1 MIPLVLVLMRIYGRW
16 LELQKMQKCHWHSSG
31 RSELAWLA
39 CWSMACTG
47 RQRLKT
53 KKRQTQGGWFA
64 TVQFVRKPVAQCFTC
79 CRRHAWVGLPAADR
93 CCQWWENVAT
103 AKWKDFLPH
112 SIIFMDNSFLTIK
125 LNNNNKTGAQTNI
138 DHRGNLWQAWES
150 QHMNITKKTQLRRLS
165 RLSSHEACSQIKVG
179 VKWRS
184 PKVLVCASLFIEW
197 KNPCEMMQ
205 KSARITNCNW
215 TQVVEEWTFQPW

>member
-79 CRRHAWVGLPAADR
+79 CRRHAWVGLPAAAR
-93 CCQWWENVAT
+93 CCQWWENVAA
-103 AKWKDFLPH
+103 AKWKDFLPQRQH
-112 SIIFMDNSFLTIK
+112 HI
-125 LNNNNKTGAQTNI
+125 
-138 DHRGNLWQAWES
+138 HRQQLS
-150 QHMNITKKTQLRRLS
+150 RHQLRLLTTKLTTTWDKYRPQ
-165 RLSSHEACSQIKVG
+165 RKSS
-179 VKWRS
+179 
-184 PKVLVCASLFIEW
+184 ASWCI
-197 KNPCEMMQ
+197 P
-205 KSARITNCNW
+205 T
-215 TQVVEEWTFQPW
+215 

>member
-1 MIPLVLVLMRIYGRW
+1 MDGDWNYKRCKSATDTPLAVRNLHGLPVDQWR
-16 LELQKMQKCHWHSSG
+16 
-31 RSELAWLA
+31 A
-39 CWSMACTG
+39 
-47 RQRLKT
+47 
-53 KKRQTQGGWFA
+53 QGGRGWRPKRGKHR
-64 TVQFVRKPVAQCFTC
+64 VVGLQQYNSSESQLHSVSPV
-79 CRRHAWVGLPAADR
+79 AWVGLPAAAR
-93 CCQWWENVAT
+93 CCQRWENVAT

-197 KNPCEMMQ
+197 KIHVKWC
-205 KSARITNCNW
+205 KRARGLQIAIGPRWWRNGPFNRDNG
-215 TQVVEEWTFQPW
+215 QPGAPLPPPPA

>member
-1 MIPLVLVLMRIYGRW
+1 M
-16 LELQKMQKCHWHSSG
+16 
-31 RSELAWLA
+31 
-39 CWSMACTG
+39 
-47 RQRLKT
+47 KT

-79 CRRHAWVGLPAADR
+79 CRRHAWVGLPAAAR

-125 LNNNNKTGAQTNI
+125 LNIANNKTGAQPNI

-150 QHMNITKKTQLRRLS
+150 QHMNITKKTQLSRIKWKLS
-165 RLSSHEACSQIKVG
+165 RLSRSRKQAEKSSIRTVVFIANLRMVVG
-179 VKWRS
+179 VILATKR
-184 PKVLVCASLFIEW
+184 KLI
-197 KNPCEMMQ
+197 
-205 KSARITNCNW
+205 
-215 TQVVEEWTFQPW
+215 

>member
-79 CRRHAWVGLPAADR
+79 CRRHAWVGLPAAAR
-93 CCQWWENVAT
+93 CCQWWENVAA

-112 SIIFMDNSFLTIK
+112 SIIFMDNSFLTISWTSLTIK
-125 LNNNNKTGAQTNI
+125 LTTTWGSNKYWPQRKSLASMGIPAHEHNKKDTTAQT
-138 DHRGNLWQAWES
+138 E
-150 QHMNITKKTQLRRLS
+150 
-165 RLSSHEACSQIKVG
+165 
-179 VKWRS
+179 
-184 PKVLVCASLFIEW
+184 
-197 KNPCEMMQ
+197 
-205 KSARITNCNW
+205 
-215 TQVVEEWTFQPW
+215 